1 MRSVQVSI
9 NTKNLMSILTIT
21 LSMIFLSVLMASV
34 YASPAYAR
42 IDDTS
47 NSTYSPT
54 EEVTDEAELGG
65 TPNGLVN
72 DTPESE
78 RFGLTNNPP
87 NKCGSGDDEIKTSFD
102 FGCNQEFQN
111 GIMDLVMAIL
121 RQIVNAVGIVLIAVA
136 VFAGIQYGASRG
148 DPNMVT
154 AAKKRLF
161 NVFVSLFIFLL
172 SFSIINFIVP
182 GFIN

>member
-1 MRSVQVSI
+1 MFLIQQTSNYR
-9 NTKNLMSILTIT
+9 KNLHKLVTFFGIFITSIFLISGLASTANAAIGNIIDESTEPASDIT
-21 LSMIFLSVLMASV
+21 LE
-34 YASPAYAR
+34 
-42 IDDTS
+42 D
-47 NSTYSPT
+47 
-54 EEVTDEAELGG
+54 LGG
-65 TPNGLVN
+65 VDNAFVG
-72 DTPESE
+72 DSEESKS
-78 RFGLTNNPP
+78 FGLTNDPP